1 MVGAVGAYSVLGVL
15 GLSQY
20 VILGNNQQI
29 MSNAPEK
36 PGSPSRLNL
45 YFIST
50 ENPLNCKF
58 LQRTLEW
65 TEYTEEHF
73 LELSR
78 GKVFVVCLELV

>member
-50 ENPLNCKF
+50 EPHLIVSFSSVPWNELNTRKNISWNCHVEKF
-58 LQRTLEW
+58 LL
-65 TEYTEEHF
+65 Y
-73 LELSR
+73 
-78 GKVFVVCLELV
+78 V